1 MNEQTH
7 YVTIK
12 EGPLFN
18 LLSKL
23 NEEQRQDLL
32 DGFEEDALSDKD
44 CAKLEALLEC
54 IAQPYSQ
61 SQTQPA
67 FAKVCEFCESGE
79 ILVVIDR
86 PFH

>member
-1 MNEQTH
+1 MNEQTN

-23 NEEQRQDLL
+23 DEEQRQDLL

-61 SQTQPA
+61 SQAQPA
-67 FAKVCEFCESGE
+67 FAKVCKISDDE
-79 ILVVIDR
+79 ILVAIDR